1 MIIDRKRGK
10 GRLLACPHA
19 LCSQSN
25 FTGDLDAKEEEDEKY
40 ILHSALTIKYL

>member
-10 GRLLACPHA
+10 GRLPALS

-40 ILHSALTIKYL
+40 IF

>member
-1 MIIDRKRGK
+1 LIEREEREGYQP
-10 GRLLACPHA
+10 CPHA

-25 FTGDLDAKEEEDEKY
+25 FTGDLDVKEEEDEKY